1 MAGKRHFIKK
11 LFQDSKD
18 FVDSEVWVKGWIRSV
33 RKSKSF
39 CFIVLN
45 DGTSQ
50 NNLQIIADQD
60 LPNYEEI
67 SAMIAGFSVAIK
79 GKVVE
84 SGGKGQ
90 SIELQAKEVEI
101 IGTVDQEYPLQKK
114 ATSYEFL
121 REQAHLRSR
130 TQTFGAVARISHA
143 LSLATHQFFD
153 ERGLY
158 FLRSPIVTAQ
168 DAEGA
173 GEMFRVTALDM
184 KSPPKGKEGN
194 IDYSEDYFGRETF
207 LSVTGQLEAEA
218 YAMGLGGVYTFGPT
232 FRSEN
237 SNTARHLA
245 EFWMVEPE
253 IAFAHLEDVADL
265 AEDYVK
271 HLIGYALD
279 HCKDELDFL
288 NFRPRV
294 KGGKLGES
302 PNAKEGYLE
311 ILEHVRN
318 SEFKR
323 ITYTEAVEIL
333 GKADKK
339 FEFPTNWGDE
349 LQTEHER
356 YLTEIHFRAPVIVTD
371 YPKEF
376 KAFYMKQNPD
386 GKTVRAMD
394 LLVPGVGELIGGSE
408 REEKLQ
414 PLLAMMEEKGM
425 DQTPLNWYLDLR
437 RWGSCPHGGFGL
449 GFERA
454 VMYVTGM
461 SNIRD
466 AIPFPRTPKSADY

>member
-1 MAGKRHFIKK
+1 MSSKRHLLKK
-11 LFQDSKD
+11 LFQDPKD
-18 FVDSEVWVKGWIRSV
+18 LIETEVLVKGWVKSV
-33 RKSKSF
+33 RKSKAF

-45 DGTSQ
+45 DGTCQ
-50 NNLQIIADQD
+50 NNLQIIADKD
-60 LPNYEEI
+60 LPNYEDV
-67 SAMIAGFSVAIK
+67 SSMINGFAIAVK
-79 GKVVE
+79 GKLVE

-90 SIELQAKEVEI
+90 SVELQAKEVEV
-101 IGTVDQEYPLQKK
+101 IGTVDAEYPLQKK
-114 ATSYEFL
+114 ETSYEFL

-130 TQTFGAVARISHA
+130 TQTFGAVARIAHA
-143 LSLATHQFFD
+143 LSFATHSFFH

-173 GEMFRVTALDM
+173 GEMFRVSTLPLDN
-184 KSPPKGKEGN
+184 PPKNNKGD
-194 IDYSEDYFGRETF
+194 IDHTQDYFGQETF
-207 LSVTGQLEAEA
+207 LSVTGQLEAES
-218 YAMGLGGVYTFGPT
+218 YALGLGGVYTFGPT

-237 SNTARHLA
+237 SNTPRHLA

-271 HLIGYALD
+271 YLIGYALD
-279 HCKDELDFL
+279 NCKDELDFL

-294 KGGKLGES
+294 KGGKFRES
-302 PNAKEGYLE
+302 PNGKEGYLE
-311 ILEHVRN
+311 TLEHVRSTN
-318 SEFKR
+318 FIR
-323 ITYTEAVEIL
+323 ITYTEAIEIL
-333 GKADKK
+333 SKADKK

-356 YLTEIHFRAPVIVTD
+356 YLTEVHFGAPTIVTD
-371 YPKEF
+371 YPKTF
-376 KAFYMKQNPD
+376 KAFYMKQNED

-394 LLVPGVGELIGGSE
+394 VLVPGIGELIGGSE
-408 REEKLQ
+408 REEKIE
-414 PLLAMMEEKGM
+414 PLLSAIEEKGI
-425 DQTPLNWYLDLR
+425 DRRPLEWYLELR

-466 AIPFPRTPKSADY
+466 AIPFPRTPKSVQF